1 LWELADSKTI
11 IRLDKRHGGKVMK
24 KIISLVLMQMV
35 MIAVLAATQ
44 PASVSAREMELTVGP
59 DQEYETIQAAVDAAQ
74 QGSRIFVYSRSSED
88 PEQYAESVTITTNN
102 LQIIA
107 QGSDV
112 TVTPPEGK
120 PGFDVNADHVT
131 VRGFEISGAYI
142 AGITFQGSHNTFA
155 ENNIHG
161 FVGPLNT
168 TAIHCD
174 DYNGGSDYNTI
185 ESNSLSG
192 ADGTGV
198 NYGIVVSAAS
208 DALNEGNVIKNNTI
222 EDVAITCIYVGNGKG
237 FRISGNTIQYCR
249 EGIVLEAGS
258 GAVLTHNHV
267 VSNTIGLTSSDGI
280 RLSAGP
286 GAIASNNLLLGN
298 LVYHN
303 AANGISLSAGSDY
316 NRIQNNEVQTGDVG
330 IAVAGDNNL
339 IAHNYFYLHD
349 TERDDTGVGNRWRN
363 NSYVAPWE

>member
-1 LWELADSKTI
+1 
-11 IRLDKRHGGKVMK
+11 MK

-44 PASVSAREMELTVGP
+44 LASVSAREMKLTVGP
-59 DQEYETIQAAVDAAQ
+59 GQEYETIQAAVDAAQ
-74 QGSRIFVYSRSSED
+74 QGSRILVY
-88 PEQYAESVTITTNN
+88 PEQYEESVTITTNN

-112 TVTPPEGK
+112 TVSPPEEGQ

-131 VRGFEISGAYI
+131 VRGFDISGVIFAE
-142 AGITFQGSHNTFA
+142 GITFQGSHNTFA

-161 FVGPLNT
+161 FVGPGNP
-168 TAIHCD
+168 TAIHCAD
-174 DYNGGSDYNTI
+174 SDGGSDYNTI

-198 NYGIVVSAAS
+198 YYGIVVSAAS
-208 DALNEGNVIKNNTI
+208 DALNEGNIIKNNTI
-222 EDVAITCIYVGNGKG
+222 EDVDNICIYVVNGKG
-237 FRISGNTIQYCR
+237 FRISGNIIQYCR

-267 VSNTIGLTSSDGI
+267 VSNTVGVTSSDGI

-303 AANGISLSAGSDY
+303 AANGISLSASSDH
-316 NRIQNNEVQTGDVG
+316 NSILNNEVQTSEVG

-339 IAHNYFYLHD
+339 IAHNYVWNHNIDL
-349 TERDDTGVGNRWRN
+349 EDTGVGNRWRN
-363 NSYVAPWE
+363 NTVDE